1 MCAGFLC
8 ALEIEKIF
16 QKPHAKVD
24 DVKKT
29 GVELTMMAF
38 DRHQEVDFIGEN
50 ISMLLYTMFVM
61 TVGIGF

>member
-1 MCAGFLC
+1 MRAGFLC
-8 ALEIEKIF
+8 GLEIKKLF
-16 QKPHAKVD
+16 KKQHTKVV

-29 GVELTMMAF
+29 GVELTVMAF

-50 ISMLLYTMFVM
+50 ISMLLYTTFVM